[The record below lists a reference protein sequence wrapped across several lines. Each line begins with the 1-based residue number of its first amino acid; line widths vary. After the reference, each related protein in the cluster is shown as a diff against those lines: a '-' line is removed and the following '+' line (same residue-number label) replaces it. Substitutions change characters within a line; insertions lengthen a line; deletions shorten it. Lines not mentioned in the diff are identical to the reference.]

1 MKNLKTLLV
10 LLLVAIFAACSNNP
24 HKGFKKTDND
34 LYYKFHVKNDGE
46 KPEVGML
53 VSMLMVYSDAK
64 GEVLMDTR
72 EDGTPFVLEFILSE
86 YPGDIYEGI
95 GMMSVGDSATFIL
108 DAEKFFTL
116 TAKMPMMPEMIEPG
130 SSLTFDI
137 KLVDVLTEDE
147 YMEEQMKLA
156 EGRMRENELRA
167 GAEDGL
173 LAAYLAQNNI
183 NVLPRESGLIF
194 IEKEKGSG
202 EKVAPGKTVSV
213 HYEGRL
219 LDGTVFDSSIERG
232 EPIEFPIGVG
242 HVIPGWDEGISLMN
256 VGGKAQLIVPSH
268 LAYGERGA
276 GNIIPSYSTLIFDV
290 EVVGVK

>member
-1 MKNLKTLLV
+1 MKNLKTILV
-10 LLLVAIFAACSNNP
+10 LMLAVFVAACSSNP
-24 HKGFKKTDND
+24 HKGFKKTDSG
-34 LYYKFHVKNDGE
+34 LYYKFHTKNDGV

-53 VSMLMVYSDAK
+53 VSMEMVYSDPT

-72 EDGTPFVLEFILSE
+72 QDGGQFVLEFIASE

-95 GMMSVGDSATFIL
+95 AMMSVGDSASFIL
-108 DAEKFFTL
+108 DAEKFFTQ
-116 TAKMPMMPEMIEPG
+116 TAKMPMMPEFIEAG

-137 KLVDVLTEDE
+137 KLVNVLTEEE
-147 YMEEQMKLA
+147 YMEEQMRLA
-156 EGRMRENELRA
+156 EDRMRENEVRA

-173 LAAYLAQNNI
+173 LADYLAANSI
-183 NVLPRESGLIF
+183 NATARESGLIF

-202 EKVAPGKTVSV
+202 EKVTPGQTVSV

-242 HVIPGWDEGISLMN
+242 QVIPGWDEGISLMN
-256 VGGKAQLIVPSH
+256 VGGKAQLIIPSH

-276 GNIIPSYSTLIFDV
+276 GSVVPAYSTLVFDV

>member
-1 MKNLKTLLV
+1 
-10 LLLVAIFAACSNNP
+10 
-24 HKGFKKTDND
+24 
-34 LYYKFHVKNDGE
+34 
-46 KPEVGML
+46 
-53 VSMLMVYSDAK
+53 
-64 GEVLMDTR
+64 
-72 EDGTPFVLEFILSE
+72 
-86 YPGDIYEGI
+86 
-95 GMMSVGDSATFIL
+95 MMSVGDSASFIM
-108 DAEKFFTL
+108 DAEKFFTQ
-116 TAKMPMMPEMIEPG
+116 TAKMPMMPDFIEAG

-137 KLVDVLTEDE
+137 KLVNVLTEEE
-147 YMEEQMKLA
+147 YMEEQMRLA
-156 EGRMRENELRA
+156 EERMRENEVRA

-173 LAAYLAQNNI
+173 LADYLAANNI
-183 NVLPRESGLIF
+183 NVAARESGLIF

-242 HVIPGWDEGISLMN
+242 QVIPGWDEGISLMN
-256 VGGKAQLIVPSH
+256 VGGKAQLIIPSH

-276 GNIIPSYSTLIFDV
+276 GTVVPAYSTLVFDV